1 MLKNSI
7 INSEL
12 LYILSRIGHTQTIC
26 ICDAG
31 LPIPLNAKLIDLS
44 LFSGYPDIQT
54 VLTAIIECTPTE
66 KAYCATESIKNNPAF
81 IQYLEDKLTY
91 DISYI
96 SHEELKKIVTRL
108 HCLHSYWRMYSLCKR
123 NFTSR
128 YYFLITCIL
137 RNALDLVDFLI

>member
-81 IQYLEDKLTY
+81 IQYLVDKLTY

-96 SHEELKKIVTRL
+96 SHEELKKL
-108 HCLHSYWRMYSLCKR
+108 SQD
-123 NFTSR
+123 
-128 YYFLITCIL
+128 CIAYIRTGECTPYANVIL
-137 RNALDLVDFLI
+137 QAATTF